1 MTAIVDYGVGNL
13 FSLESSFAAI
23 GEQARVTSD
32 PEIILAAERVILPG
46 VGAFGDAAEKLRNKG
61 LDRAVTAA
69 AEAGKPLMGICLG
82 MQLLFEKSFEY
93 GEHAGLRL
101 LKGVVRPIREILE
114 EQRKRGGLITV
125 VSHSFSEHI
134 LRDYRENGLPEP
146 DLVFGWEYPDEQRKP
161 RPWALYRI
169 MEKFGLRPEEM
180 LVVDDLKP
188 GYDMARAAGVP
199 FAAAGWANDIPEI
212 VAFMRANSPLYFKTT
227 EELGAFLF
235 PADEAGKS

>member
-46 VGAFGDAAEKLRNKG
+46 VGAFGDAAEKLRNTG

-93 GEHAGLRL
+93 GEHAGLGL

-114 EQRKRGGLITV
+114 ETGVDPERQLKIPQMGWNALRFCRDNPLLSGIREGDYV
-125 VSHSFSEHI
+125 YFVHSYAATGCGNSLLADTEYGTY
-134 LRDYRENGLPEP
+134 LTACVGQGN
-146 DLVFGWEYPDEQRKP
+146 VFGCQFHP
-161 RPWALYRI
+161 
-169 MEKFGLRPEEM
+169 EKSGNVGLNI
-180 LVVDDLKP
+180 LKSFCAM
-188 GYDMARAAGVP
+188 GGGAA
-199 FAAAGWANDIPEI
+199 
-212 VAFMRANSPLYFKTT
+212 
-227 EELGAFLF
+227 
-235 PADEAGKS
+235 